1 MRFATTPTTT
11 TASLAALL
19 DLLLLTRPRRL
30 LLRASPAWSPGPA
43 PGSRSMSKEQKTKM
57 KKRTKMKMSEEYL
70 NDQLSRT
77 VNYAEVAQ
85 VVNNKITG
93 EPRQLIESLAEDI
106 ANQILMLSGELSDRL
121 ASLLGD
127 KNRFSSYLVR

>member
-1 MRFATTPTTT
+1 MNYIIKIFGIEAKGFHGVLENERK
-11 TASLAALL
+11 
-19 DLLLLTRPRRL
+19 R
-30 LLRASPAWSPGPA
+30 G
-43 PGSRSMSKEQKTKM
+43 QKFLVDVELYLPLKN
-57 KKRTKMKMSEEYL
+57 L

-106 ANQILMLSGELSDRL
+106 ANQILKEFKRIKKVKVIVHKPYAPIPLKFKDVSVEIELSR
-121 ASLLGD
+121 
-127 KNRFSSYLVR
+127 